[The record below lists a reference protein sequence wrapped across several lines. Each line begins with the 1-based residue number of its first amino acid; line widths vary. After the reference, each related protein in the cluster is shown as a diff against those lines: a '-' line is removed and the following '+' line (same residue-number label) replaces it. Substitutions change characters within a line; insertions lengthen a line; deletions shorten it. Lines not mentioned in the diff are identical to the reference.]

1 MRLRDRTAKAK
12 AEKAKLEK
20 FSIHKGAI
28 EFVKVLDGNRWVDAD
43 PLTLEPIK
51 PKKKPAKKTTKKK

>member
-12 AEKAKLEK
+12 AEKAKLETVQESK
-20 FSIHKGAI
+20 P
-28 EFVKVLDGNRWVDAD
+28 VKILDGDKWVDAD